1 MKSKIEITVNNNFL
15 SSVNSTMPCIRY
27 VYIEREIINTSLC
40 ITTYTYLY
48 YIKI

>member
-1 MKSKIEITVNNNFL
+1 MKSNIEITVNNNFL

-27 VYIEREIINTSLC
+27 VYIKREIINTSLC

-48 YIKI
+48 YVKI